1 MINSIVHLIQHGS
14 LYAYMYITGS
24 STQPQEAC
32 QVLKCWTHFHGFTA
46 QFHYPKEKTSG
57 PQDKAAK
64 MLRKSFELTFYKR
77 MYGNKQSP
85 SKCTQTSAYTA
96 FHHQS
101 GLSSLISLY
110 QYSMQSCNRFLA
122 KLQKKAYCRINTTT
136 FFNLPDMFGWYI
148 CHLQCYIL

>member
-1 MINSIVHLIQHGS
+1 MVHLMQHGS

-24 STQPQEAC
+24 STLGARDHYSHQPQEAC

-96 FHHQS
+96 FYHQS

-122 KLQKKAYCRINTTT
+122 KTLEESL
-136 FFNLPDMFGWYI
+136 LPHKHNNF
-148 CHLQCYIL
+148 L

>member
-1 MINSIVHLIQHGS
+1 MINSMVHLIQHGS

-24 STQPQEAC
+24 STLSARDRDSHQPQEAY
-32 QVLKCWTHFHGFTA
+32 QVMKCLTNIHGFTA

-64 MLRKSFELTFYKR
+64 MLRKSFELTFYRR

-85 SKCTQTSAYTA
+85 SKCTQTSAYRA

-110 QYSMQSCNRFLA
+110 QYSMQSCNGFLA
-122 KLQKKAYCRINTTT
+122 KTLEESL
-136 FFNLPDMFGWYI
+136 LPYKHNNF
-148 CHLQCYIL
+148 L